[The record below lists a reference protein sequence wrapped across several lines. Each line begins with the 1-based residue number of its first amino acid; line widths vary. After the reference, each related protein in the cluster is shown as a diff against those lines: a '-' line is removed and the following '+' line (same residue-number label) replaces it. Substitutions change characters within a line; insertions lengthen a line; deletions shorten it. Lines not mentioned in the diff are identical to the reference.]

1 MDISL
6 KIIQK
11 VEFDFHSQT
20 IFNFHIVVNMFLN
33 LHYVV
38 KFLLIA
44 ISYIWK
50 FKDIFRQ
57 QLFFITKWY
66 F

>member
-1 MDISL
+1 MLNVNMDISL

-44 ISYIWK
+44 ISYI
-50 FKDIFRQ
+50 
-57 QLFFITKWY
+57 
-66 F
+66 